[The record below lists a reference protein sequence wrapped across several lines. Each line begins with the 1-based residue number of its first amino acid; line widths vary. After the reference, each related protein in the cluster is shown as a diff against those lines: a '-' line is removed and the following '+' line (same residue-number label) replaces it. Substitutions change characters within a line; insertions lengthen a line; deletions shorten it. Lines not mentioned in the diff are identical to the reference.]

1 MNKGCIFV
9 GGVHGSGKTQLCK
22 KIQEIIPCKYISA
35 SQLLHWEKKEKK
47 VENVQG
53 NQFVL
58 KKLLEENTQKEE
70 RYLIDGHF
78 ALWNN
83 NFECEKVPLYLFEN
97 LNLKCIIV
105 VEANIDAISGRLL
118 LRDNKM
124 IEIEKIRQL
133 KEAERENAELVA
145 QNLNI
150 PIYSVV
156 NLDTNQIVDL
166 INSIGN
172 FYGEQRGI
180 H

>member
-83 NFECEKVPLYLFEN
+83 NFECEKVPL
-97 LNLKCIIV
+97 
-105 VEANIDAISGRLL
+105 
-118 LRDNKM
+118 
-124 IEIEKIRQL
+124 
-133 KEAERENAELVA
+133 
-145 QNLNI
+145 
-150 PIYSVV
+150 
-156 NLDTNQIVDL
+156 
-166 INSIGN
+166 
-172 FYGEQRGI
+172 
-180 H
+180 